1 MSETITRLS
10 LGKREFILIGTAH
23 VSQAS
28 IQEVTDVIQAEA
40 PDLVAVELDAG
51 RYRSLAEPQ
60 TWEKLDI
67 FDVLKKRQ
75 GFLLLAN
82 LALASFQKKI
92 GDNVATKPGQE
103 MLAAIQAA
111 QTLNVPFELIDRE
124 IQITLRRAWKR
135 SSLWG
140 KNKLLALLF
149 SSIFSGDKS
158 LEEQDI
164 EQLKKKNELDHMM
177 DELAK
182 ELPTVK
188 EVLIDERDRFLASK
202 LFETTGNKVVAVVGA
217 GHVPGMTRFL
227 TQLQEGLTSS
237 EVSDINVIP
246 PPSWWSRVWPFL
258 IPATILGLI
267 VAGILVKGTAA
278 LLPILASVALTT
290 AGFAVLGSILA
301 LAHPL
306 TILVAAITAP
316 IAALFHPLVHVFY
329 FTGTSEAS
337 LRRPRIG
344 DLENLSKDSSTLR
357 GFYRNRVLRILL
369 VILFSTVGAT
379 VGMYAT
385 LPVLLKF
392 FLK

>member
-1 MSETITRLS
+1 MSDTVTRLI
-10 LGKREFILIGTAH
+10 LGEREYIIIGTAH

-28 IQEVTDVIQAEA
+28 IQEVAEVIRAES

-82 LALASFQKKI
+82 LALSSFQKKI
-92 GDNVATKPGQE
+92 GENVAAKPGQE
-103 MLAAIQAA
+103 MLAAVQVA
-111 QTLNVPFELIDRE
+111 QELNIPFELIDRE

-140 KNKLLALLF
+140 KNKLLALLLSSVF
-149 SSIFSGDKS
+149 SSDKN

-164 EQLKKKNELDHMM
+164 ESLKKKNELDHMM

-188 EVLIDERDRFLASK
+188 SVLIDERDRYLASK
-202 LFETTGNKVVAVVGA
+202 LYESVGKKVVVVVGA
-217 GHVPGMTRFL
+217 GHVPGMSRVL
-227 TQLQEGLTSS
+227 KDLHSG
-237 EVSDINVIP
+237 VSTADVTDINVIP
-246 PPSWWSRVWPFL
+246 PPPWWSRIWPFL
-258 IPATILGLI
+258 IPAAIIGLI
-267 VAGILVKGTAA
+267 VTGILVKGTAA

-290 AGFAVLGSILA
+290 AGFAVLGSLLA
-301 LAHPL
+301 LAHPV

-316 IAALFHPLVHVFY
+316 VAALFHPLVHVFY

-337 LRRPRIG
+337 LRKPRVR
-344 DLENLSKDSSTLR
+344 DLENLSADSSSLR

-369 VILFSTVGAT
+369 VVLLSTVGAT
-379 VGMYAT
+379 IGMYAT
-385 LPVLLKF
+385 LPVLLKTF
-392 FLK
+392 FG